1 MDYYDVLIIGAGP
14 IGSRTAWRLAKLG
27 YKVAVLEE
35 HEGIGEHVCCTGIIS
50 RECGELFDIP
60 QDCILQVANSA
71 RLIAPSGEFL
81 TIRKDEIQAYILD
94 RAAFDLSLAQKAQDG
109 GAEYLL
115 STCAEDILISDEGV
129 EVQVDQRGEAL
140 TLRDLPRTRFRGK
153 AAIIAN
159 GFGSKLPQ
167 KLGLGQIKDFI
178 IGAQAEV
185 ETNGVSEV
193 EMHFSQKIARG
204 FFAWLVPLSRQRA
217 RAGLF
222 SRESPG
228 DCLKEFLAQLVA
240 QGKISSAES
249 RITYDGIPLR
259 PLPRTYGERVLV
271 VGDAAGQVKP
281 TTGGG
286 IYYGLLCADMAAEAM
301 HEAFSAND
309 FSRKKLADYEKAWKG
324 KLGRELQV
332 GYFARRLYN
341 RLSDRRINK
350 IFHIIRENNIHNALL
365 DSPHFSFD
373 RHGELILEG
382 LKHLAPWRHL
392 FGRYLPARIP
402 KGRDSMGG
410 GSNGVR

>member
-14 IGSRTAWRLAKLG
+14 TGSHVAWRLAGLG

-35 HEGIGEHVCCTGIIS
+35 HERVGDHVCCTGIIS
-50 RECGELFDIP
+50 RECGELFDVP
-60 QDCILQVANSA
+60 QDCILQAANSA
-71 RLIAPSGEFL
+71 RLFAPSGEFL
-81 TIRKDEIQAYILD
+81 SIHKDEVQAYILD
-94 RAAFDLSLAQKAQDG
+94 RAAFDVSLAERAEKQ

-115 STCAEDILISDEGV
+115 STCAKDISIRDEGV
-129 EVQVDQRGEAL
+129 ELQVDQRGEAL
-140 TLRDLPRTRFRGK
+140 TLRGK
-153 AAIIAN
+153 VAIIAN

-178 IGAQAEV
+178 IGGQTEV
-185 ETNGVSEV
+185 EISGISEV
-193 EMHFSQKIARG
+193 EVHFSQRIARG
-204 FFAWLVPLSRQRA
+204 FFAWLVPLSRHRA

-228 DCLKEFLAQLVA
+228 DCLKGFLAQLVA

-249 RITYDGIPLR
+249 RIMYDGIPLR
-259 PLPRTYGERVLV
+259 PLPRTYGERILV

-286 IYYGLLCADMAAEAM
+286 IYYGLLCADMVAEAI
-301 HEAFSAND
+301 HQAFLLND
-309 FSRKKLADYEKAWKG
+309 FSRKKLAAYEKAWKA
-324 KLGRELQV
+324 KLGRELQM

-350 IFHIIRENNIHNALL
+350 IFHIVRENNIHDVLL

-382 LKHLAPWRHL
+382 LKHLAPWKHL
-392 FGRYLPARIP
+392 LGR
-402 KGRDSMGG
+402 
-410 GSNGVR
+410 